1 MRISKFN
8 PPYYMYMELVSSV
21 LQVRK
26 SHKVT
31 GLHKATKAPRKAKE
45 KTIPHFEPYLHCDFH
60 CQLRV
65 DNLVRKEKIKEEKAK
80 VDKETRLVQ
89 KDFII

>member
-1 MRISKFN
+1 MYQSHDSVYSLEQEYFKVFKRNEKTNKMRISKFN

-31 GLHKATKAPRKAKE
+31 GLHTATKSPRKAKE

-60 CQLRV
+60 C
-65 DNLVRKEKIKEEKAK
+65 
-80 VDKETRLVQ
+80 
-89 KDFII
+89 